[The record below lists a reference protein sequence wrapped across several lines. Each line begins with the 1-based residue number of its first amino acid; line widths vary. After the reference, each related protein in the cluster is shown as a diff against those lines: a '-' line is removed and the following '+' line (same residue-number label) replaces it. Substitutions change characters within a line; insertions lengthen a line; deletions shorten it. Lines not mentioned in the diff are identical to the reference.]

1 MADNYDILSTQRIV
15 QLIGGTQV
23 VDADQVMVQT
33 KPNGVV
39 FPLLFAPGG
48 ATADVVGPLAERY
61 SFQLETALA
70 NDAVGGIMIVQDVN
84 PSDQLVDLMEIV
96 ALSTS
101 GRSSRVI
108 SSPALLYDAPIII
121 AEAEAARRELDA
133 LEGL

>member
-1 MADNYDILSTQRIV
+1 VADNYDILSTQRIV
-15 QLIGGTQV
+15 QLVGGTQV

-33 KPNGVV
+33 KPSGVV

-48 ATADVVGPLAERY
+48 AVAGTVGPLAERY
-61 SFQLETALA
+61 STQLETALA
-70 NDAVGGIMIVQDVN
+70 NSAVGGIVIVQDVN
-84 PSDQLVDLMEIV
+84 PSDQLIDVMEIT

-108 SSPALLYDAPIII
+108 SEGVFLYDAALII
-121 AEAEAARRELDA
+121 AVAEAARRELDA